1 MAPFKTH
8 TAFDYEKKNHL
19 SYLSRARSV
28 IGKIEA
34 LLIEKGGDV
43 NFSAM
48 SVSASRERFA
58 IGFNELC
65 SYLSP
70 DMNQQQLD
78 IRHYGDA
85 MYVSFYDRMLRDR
98 KKRKLAAL
106 NAEVNAE
113 V

>member
-1 MAPFKTH
+1 
-8 TAFDYEKKNHL
+8 
-19 SYLSRARSV
+19 
-28 IGKIEA
+28 
-34 LLIEKGGDV
+34 
-43 NFSAM
+43 
-48 SVSASRERFA
+48 
-58 IGFNELC
+58 
-65 SYLSP
+65 
-70 DMNQQQLD
+70 MNQQQLD